1 MQWAFFAG
9 VRDIEKL
16 VKESGDKGLTDIW
29 RYLQISD
36 HLYYM
41 FTSGG
46 GPGAV
51 HSYFSPYAKPIDAF
65 LTSMAVLMDFEQRL
79 RAETYAANEQFD
91 FQTSEGKSGGTG
103 LSALSLVGFYDL
115 LAKAP
120 LQSIEFHRGRFDFEN
135 WLEQS
140 LRDKVL
146 ADKIRVVNESN
157 LEGKELVLELRK
169 VIQGHIAFQKRCFR
183 KMGYA

>member
-1 MQWAFFAG
+1 
-9 VRDIEKL
+9 
-16 VKESGDKGLTDIW
+16 
-29 RYLQISD
+29 
-36 HLYYM
+36 M

-65 LTSMAVLMDFEQRL
+65 LTSISVLMDFEQRL

-103 LSALSLVGFYDL
+103 LSALSLVGFHGL

-120 LQSIEFHRGRFDFEN
+120 LQSIEFHRGRCDFEN

-157 LEGKELVLELRK
+157 LKGKELVLELRK
-169 VIQGHIAFQKRCFR
+169 VIQGHIAFQKRCLR